1 MFTLSKQMDTN
12 SFFSQVDNIEN
23 FDVAICDAYFK
34 QGIVYIP
41 EPETLDPLFFDAAV
55 KGKAKSFVILTGKN

>member
-1 MFTLSKQMDTN
+1 MELKKVVSEME
-12 SFFSQVDNIEN
+12 NIKN

>member
-1 MFTLSKQMDTN
+1 ME
-12 SFFSQVDNIEN
+12 NIKN